1 MKNLNEQ
8 QKKGYKMGKVA
19 AMVEHILVR
28 TGNQYG
34 TFPKDFELAEN
45 MTLLKNPFLQCG
57 MHALQAY
64 GGMPCYKQKHANLL
78 WSVNVEDFDF
88 DYGKD
93 GWQSFRVAFRK
104 DRAALKT
111 ERYAVGLKLHQLRI
125 VRNLS
130 TKVVASWAGITE
142 NNLRAIERGA
152 YAAKLDQ
159 ISALL
164 GALRYSF
171 SDIID
176 IPEVSLYDIKD
187 DYVAQQQIAKTKKPS
202 L

>member
-1 MKNLNEQ
+1 
-8 QKKGYKMGKVA
+8 MGKVA

-28 TGNQYG
+28 TGNHYG
-34 TFPKDFELAEN
+34 TFPKDFELKED
-45 MTLLKNPFLQCG
+45 MTLLKEPFLACG
-57 MHALQAY
+57 QHALIPY

-78 WSVNVEDFDF
+78 WSAKVEDFDF
-88 DYGKD
+88 AYDKD

-164 GALRYSF
+164 GALRYSAV
-171 SDIID
+171 DVME
-176 IPEVSLYDIKD
+176 IPELSNYNPDED
-187 DYVAQQQIAKTKKPS
+187 FVAQKHISKTERKNKA
-202 L
+202 